1 MLIQRGTMSRHDQ
14 SGDRAGHARS
24 AMGTQMEAIDL
35 ATDCRVEHVLA
46 IIAYSEMR
54 AVMLAWAG
62 IPAREP
68 RELARAAAIGVVD
81 DVRSGSRVGST
92 LVTRVLDK
100 VRAETGAALAQAK
113 AKLGPFPW
121 DRVIGRG
128 QIGSLE
134 GLERIFHDAGELAA
148 RHRAH
153 DVRAL
158 AAAVSLTD
166 TLHARVRGHR

>member
-1 MLIQRGTMSRHDQ
+1 L
-14 SGDRAGHARS
+14 
-24 AMGTQMEAIDL
+24 EAIDL
-35 ATDCRVEHVLA
+35 AAECRVEHVLA
-46 IIAYSEMR
+46 IITYAEMR

-62 IPAREP
+62 VPTRDP
-68 RELARAAAIGVVD
+68 RELARAAAIGAID
-81 DVRSGSRVGST
+81 DARSGARVGST
-92 LVTRVLDK
+92 LAERVIDK
-100 VRAETGAALAQAK
+100 VRAETGTALAQAG

-128 QIGSLE
+128 QIGSLD
-134 GLERIFHDAGELAA
+134 GMERIFHDAGELAS

-166 TLHARVRGHR
+166 ALHARLRGHR